1 MASSSKPNIRE
12 SSEKVDMA
20 VICVEADLPLLIL
33 TERIME
39 EMGVRIVH
47 DDVARSYRSQC
58 EVGALLW
65 LTCREKNKLETFWEW
80 YKILDKIEMFV
91 LTSDEQAFSVGMMLP
106 LHPFFIYILT
116 QYNLAPSYVQIHIA
130 NWQGLFSLEGGHFW

>member
-39 EMGVRIVH
+39 EMGS
-47 DDVARSYRSQC
+47 A
-58 EVGALLW
+58 
-65 LTCREKNKLETFWEW
+65 
-80 YKILDKIEMFV
+80 
-91 LTSDEQAFSVGMMLP
+91 
-106 LHPFFIYILT
+106 
-116 QYNLAPSYVQIHIA
+116 
-130 NWQGLFSLEGGHFW
+130 